1 MRWEVG
7 FQGLRRGEKRSIQH
21 VCEHFHP
28 KRNAE
33 ITFPARLF
41 RVRHGARLAYHRNL
55 HLTRF
60 CRQTK
65 KGVARENNPIIQWN
79 KCDGKRDFKA
89 CEGVKSGAYNTYVSI
104 FAPSITLKSPF
115 QLVYFA
121 YETARV
127 SRITVIFT

>member
-1 MRWEVG
+1 MRWEAG

-21 VCEHFHP
+21 VCEHFRP
-28 KRNAE
+28 KHNAE

-41 RVRHGARLAYHRNL
+41 SVRNGARLTYHRNL

-60 CRQTK
+60 CQKTK
-65 KGVARENNPIIQWN
+65 KASLIKGRF
-79 KCDGKRDFKA
+79 GGF
-89 CEGVKSGAYNTYVSI
+89 
-104 FAPSITLKSPF
+104 
-115 QLVYFA
+115 VYIAGWRTRGNRLYLA